1 MMGISIFAGQSRLI
15 YHKLSSC
22 GRNWADA
29 RTDQGRH
36 LCLGGGGR
44 YNSCLNKTYMYI
56 YSKLCYM
63 ANWNEQILLNMF
75 VSYS

>member
-1 MMGISIFAGQSRLI
+1 MMD
-15 YHKLSSC
+15 KLSSC

-44 YNSCLNKTYMYI
+44 YNSCLNKTYMY
-56 YSKLCYM
+56 SMLCFM
-63 ANWNEQILLNMF
+63 ANWNEQVLLNMC
-75 VSYS
+75 VAYS